1 LYLCYFENM
10 KATIRNVKISE
21 IPTAIEQLGL
31 SAHACVDFTIE
42 NHEMTGNE
50 QDETTQALMEVVNE
64 IRAYAKSQGLTDE
77 KLEELLVDES

>member
-1 LYLCYFENM
+1 M
-10 KATIRNVKISE
+10 IRNVKVSD

-31 SAHACVDFTIE
+31 SAHTSVDFTIQ
-42 NHEMTGNE
+42 NHEMTGDE
-50 QDETTQALMEVVNE
+50 QEETSQALMEVVNE

>member
-1 LYLCYFENM
+1 M

-50 QDETTQALMEVVNE
+50 QEGNHPSLDGSGE
-64 IRAYAKSQGLTDE
+64 
-77 KLEELLVDES
+77 